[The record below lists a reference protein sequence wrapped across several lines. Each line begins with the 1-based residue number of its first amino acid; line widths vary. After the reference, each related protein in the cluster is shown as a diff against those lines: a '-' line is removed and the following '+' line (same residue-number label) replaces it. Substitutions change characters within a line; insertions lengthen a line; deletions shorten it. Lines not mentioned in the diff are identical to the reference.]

1 MNNEAQASKR
11 HLKGSLDGKTPGR
24 SHFRQGNHIYPRAI
38 TSCPGLALCR
48 TWQVK
53 CTIGRGDFQF
63 FSRIFL
69 AFCAYPPMTIRF
81 NIVYLKMSVSIWET
95 PRHDPI

>member
-1 MNNEAQASKR
+1 MTIDQNPQMKVR
-11 HLKGSLDGKTPGR
+11 
-24 SHFRQGNHIYPRAI
+24 
-38 TSCPGLALCR
+38 GL
-48 TWQVK
+48 
-53 CTIGRGDFQF
+53 GRGDFQF

>member
-1 MNNEAQASKR
+1 MLFLIFFLHIDNYLFSESA
-11 HLKGSLDGKTPGR
+11 P
-24 SHFRQGNHIYPRAI
+24 QGVVFQYCILSP
-38 TSCPGLALCR
+38 TLL
-48 TWQVK
+48 
-53 CTIGRGDFQF
+53 GRGDFQF

>member
-1 MNNEAQASKR
+1 MTPVFPLSPCITADTPR
-11 HLKGSLDGKTPGR
+11 LLKTAFYRSLECQDIYNKYLEQGR
-24 SHFRQGNHIYPRAI
+24 
-38 TSCPGLALCR
+38 
-48 TWQVK
+48 V
-53 CTIGRGDFQF
+53 GRGDFQF

-81 NIVYLKMSVSIWET
+81 NIVYLKMSVSIWEP